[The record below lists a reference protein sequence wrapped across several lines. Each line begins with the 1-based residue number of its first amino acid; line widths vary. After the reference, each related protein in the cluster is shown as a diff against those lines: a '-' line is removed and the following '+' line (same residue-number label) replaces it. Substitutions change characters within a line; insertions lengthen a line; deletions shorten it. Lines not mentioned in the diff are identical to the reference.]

1 MPAHLQY
8 STHKVYVVAR
18 LALFHM
24 RLRLACIASTL
35 LGTVAW
41 APAPRRRGGAPRRAA
56 ADDEPARADGAD
68 DVSDAALDAIIAQGR
83 RDRADA
89 AGRAAAA
96 PAAPAGPSLVA
107 EEKTLFD
114 AVTGPNAT
122 DVEPMAP
129 GRLDIAVRALRGD
142 FSPAPDGSGKPDVEG
157 TTALLDSLA
166 AFPSKYRYACT
177 ARLHAADAGGGGG
190 APRAE
195 DAEVLLAGAFSVW
208 VQGCVADVT
217 GAPVEP
223 GDVDVRTRGGKF
235 ISVRLRAWT
244 ESSEMVREVYR
255 RLREDE
261 RVLFTY

>member
-1 MPAHLQY
+1 
-8 STHKVYVVAR
+8 
-18 LALFHM
+18 M
-24 RLRLACIASTL
+24 RLQLACIASTL

-41 APAPRRRGGAPRRAA
+41 APAPRRRGGRGARPRTTS
-56 ADDEPARADGAD
+56 PRADGAD
-68 DVSDAALDAIIAQGR
+68 DAPTPRRRDHRAGR
-83 RDRADA
+83 RDRAQA
-89 AGRAAAA
+89 AGAAAAAA
-96 PAAPAGPSLVA
+96 PPPSPVA

-114 AVTGPNAT
+114 RVTGPNAT

-166 AFPSKYRYACT
+166 AFPSKYRYACR
-177 ARLHAADAGGGGG
+177 APPRGRRGGGGG

-208 VQGCVADVT
+208 VQGRVADVT

-223 GDVDVRTRGGKF
+223 GDVDARTRGGF
-235 ISVRLRAWT
+235 PVAAAARVR
-244 ESSEMVREVYR
+244 SSGNGGARCTGDCARTSACLHVPVPHAHAS
-255 RLREDE
+255 
-261 RVLFTY
+261 